1 MTPLAL
7 LCLVLVGA
15 AQHATVRIDG
25 REQLARQQK
34 MAEALKEVEK
44 ELRDDNQPFSTD
56 VIQQDLAAQRAMK

>member
-34 MAEALKEVEK
+34 MAEALRQLGQPGSVAARALDQTSDTAGA
-44 ELRDDNQPFSTD
+44 LR
-56 VIQQDLAAQRAMK
+56 AAYRA